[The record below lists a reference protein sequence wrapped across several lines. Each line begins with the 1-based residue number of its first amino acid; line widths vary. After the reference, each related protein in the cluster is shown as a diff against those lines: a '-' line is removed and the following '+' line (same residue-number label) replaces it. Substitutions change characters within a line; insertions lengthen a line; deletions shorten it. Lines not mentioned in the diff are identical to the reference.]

1 MFTLLKI
8 ISVFALL
15 DYIIFSFY
23 KKQYAVDIHNDSYKY
38 RIIIC
43 YIFWFLLGFFI
54 TFNLLGVENNS
65 TYFIYTTIIA
75 FILYIMINIYNKYK
89 YKNYTVSFICVDIVF
104 GIIIANIIVFIS
116 LAIK

>member
-54 TFNLLGVENNS
+54 TFNLLGIENNN
-65 TYFIYTTIIA
+65 TYFIYVTIIA
-75 FILYIMINIYNKYK
+75 LILYSLINCYNGYQN
-89 YKNYTVSFICVDIVF
+89 KNYSIKFICSDIVF
-104 GIIIANIIVFIS
+104 GIIIPNIMVLIFLS
-116 LAIK
+116 IK

>member
-23 KKQYAVDIHNDSYKY
+23 KKQYSVDIHNDSYKY

-65 TYFIYTTIIA
+65 TYFIYVSIIA
-75 FILYIMINIYNKYK
+75 LLIYSLMNCYNKTQNN
-89 YKNYTVSFICVDIVF
+89 NYSIKFMCSDIVF
-104 GIIIANIIVFIS
+104 GIIIANILVFIFLS
-116 LAIK
+116 IK

>member
-1 MFTLLKI
+1 MFHLFKI
-8 ISVFALL
+8 VSIIALL
-15 DYIIFSFY
+15 DYIIYSYY
-23 KKQYAVDIHNDSYKY
+23 KKHYNIEMNNDSYKY

-43 YIFWFLLGFFI
+43 FIFWFTIIFLI
-54 TFNLLGVENNS
+54 SYNLLLIETKS
-65 TYFIYTTIIA
+65 IYFIYTTIIA

-89 YKNYTVSFICVDIVF
+89 YKNYTVSFMCVDIVF

>member
-54 TFNLLGVENNS
+54 TFNLLEIENNN
-65 TYFIYTTIIA
+65 TYFIYVTIIA
-75 FILYIMINIYNKYK
+75 LILYSLINCYNGYQN
-89 YKNYTVSFICVDIVF
+89 KNYSIKFICSDIVF
-104 GIIIANIIVFIS
+104 GIIIANIMVLIFLS
-116 LAIK
+116 IK